1 MAPAANI
8 SHLLNIVVILA
19 TFAIGTSTVKPSSQF
34 AAAPSSAAEAFL
46 HSRCGTTKYVSV
58 CYNAL
63 LPFVNTFN
71 GSQVKIS
78 SVATSVVFGKLRA
91 FLVELQRLQAAG
103 GTGTGSRGDQALGA
117 CVHDVGM
124 GIDEETEA
132 MPYLRVLETPGISKE
147 KAKHALF
154 NVQSSISGVASFSE
168 LCIEDFVDAGD
179 VTLGSP
185 VGKKVV
191 AMTRN
196 CNMYIDIALH
206 LVASIKM

>member
-8 SHLLNIVVILA
+8 SHLLIIVVILA
-19 TFAIGTSTVKPSSQF
+19 TFAIATSTAKPSQV

-46 HSRCGTTKYVSV
+46 RSRCGTTKYPTV

-78 SVATSVVFGKLRA
+78 SVATSVVFGQLRA

-154 NVQSSISGVASFSE
+154 YVQSSIGGVASFSE
-168 LCIEDFVDAGD
+168 SCIEDFVDAGD

-185 VGKKVV
+185 VGKRVV